1 MAGDSP
7 VLPGLAG
14 TSYSTSAE
22 CCPGRWSCALTSAK
36 AKQSSN
42 T

>member
-14 TSYSTSAE
+14 TSYTLPLPSVA
-22 CCPGRWSCALTSAK
+22 PGAGAVH
-36 AKQSSN
+36 
-42 T
+42 